1 MKTDNQ
7 LRSEFRSALESV
19 TPAAPWLAHAVSK
32 SLDTRLS
39 TKQND
44 QARPQLRLGL
54 NVVAM
59 LVLIGLVVAV
69 VGVYLTVHP
78 AVVPAH
84 PGVGRVFYPNKMV
97 TASTGWSWVET
108 SIERRSSG
116 VSPVEFWRR
125 TDGGAH
131 WTKVRPPSLRDC
143 PSTYTSNAFIL
154 ESTKG

>member
-7 LRSEFRSALESV
+7 LRSEFRLALESV

-59 LVLIGLVVAV
+59 LVLIGLVVAA
-69 VGVYLTVHP
+69 VGGCLSVHPGGVPAGALVRRGVLSYQQGAARSPP
-78 AVVPAH
+78 AVVRRPH
-84 PGVGRVFYPNKMV
+84 RRPGRRV
-97 TASTGWSWVET
+97 
-108 SIERRSSG
+108 
-116 VSPVEFWRR
+116 
-125 TDGGAH
+125 
-131 WTKVRPPSLRDC
+131 
-143 PSTYTSNAFIL
+143 
-154 ESTKG
+154 